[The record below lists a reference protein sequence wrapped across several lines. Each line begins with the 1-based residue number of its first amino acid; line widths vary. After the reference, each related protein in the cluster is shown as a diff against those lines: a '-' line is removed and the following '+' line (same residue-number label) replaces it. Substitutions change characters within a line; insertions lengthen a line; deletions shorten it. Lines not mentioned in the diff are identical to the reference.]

1 MPLIPA
7 TPDDRA
13 FLAEALAEA
22 EASFKSGGIP
32 VGAVLVR
39 DGRIIARGH
48 NRSQQTSDPTSHG
61 ETDCLRNGGL
71 QSSYAG
77 TTLYTTLS
85 PCMMC
90 TGAVLF
96 LGIPRLV
103 IGEREH
109 YPGDVDFLVQRG
121 LEVAVL
127 DDPASIAL
135 MRRFATE
142 RAELRARLTE
152 R

>member
-1 MPLIPA
+1 MPLVPVTA
-7 TPDDRA
+7 DDRR

-22 EASFKSGGIP
+22 EKSFAVGGIP

-39 DGRIIARGH
+39 DGNVIARGR
-48 NRSQQTSDPTSHG
+48 NRSQETNDPTSHG

-71 QSSYAG
+71 QPSYAG

-90 TGAVLF
+90 TGAALF
-96 LGIPRLV
+96 LGVPRIV

-109 YPGDVDFLVQRG
+109 YAGDVDFLVARG
-121 LEVAVL
+121 LNVAL
-127 DDPASIAL
+127 ANDSECIAL
-135 MRRFATE
+135 MRRYTTE
-142 RAELRARLTE
+142 RAEFWAKLTE

>member
-1 MPLIPA
+1 MPLVSV
-7 TPDDRA
+7 TDSDRR

-22 EASFKSGGIP
+22 ETSFAAGGIP

-39 DGRIIARGH
+39 EGEVIARGH
-48 NRSQQTSDPTSHG
+48 NRSQQTNDPTSHG

-71 QSSYAG
+71 QASYDA

-96 LGIPRLV
+96 LGVPRIV

-109 YPGDVDFLVQRG
+109 YAGDIDFLVARG
-121 LEVAVL
+121 LEVVL
-127 DDPASIAL
+127 ADDPACIAL
-135 MRRFATE
+135 MRRITVE
-142 RAELRARLTE
+142 RAAFWAKLIE

>member
-1 MPLIPA
+1 MPLVAA
-7 TPDDRA
+7 TSDDRV

-22 EASFKSGGIP
+22 EKSFSVGGIP

-39 DGRIIARGH
+39 DGEIIARGH
-48 NRSQQTSDPTSHG
+48 NRSQQTNDPTSHG

-71 QSSYAG
+71 QPSYAG

-90 TGAVLF
+90 TGAALF
-96 LGIPRLV
+96 LGVPRIV

-109 YPGDVDFLVQRG
+109 YPGDVDFLVARG
-121 LEVAVL
+121 LEIALV
-127 DDPASIAL
+127 DDPACIAL
-135 MRRFATE
+135 MRRFTIE
-142 RAELRARLTE
+142 RAAFWAKLTE

>member
-1 MPLIPA
+1 MPLVSPTTA
-7 TPDDRA
+7 DRA

-22 EASFKSGGIP
+22 ERSYATGGIP
-32 VGAVLVR
+32 VGAVLVK
-39 DGRIIARGH
+39 DGKVIARGH
-48 NRSQQTSDPTSHG
+48 NRSQQTNDPTSHG

-71 QSSYAG
+71 LPSYAG

-90 TGAVLF
+90 TGAALF
-96 LGIPRLV
+96 LGVPRIV

-109 YPGDVDFLVQRG
+109 YPGDVDFLIARG
-121 LEVAVL
+121 LEVVL
-127 DDPASIAL
+127 ADDPACIAL
-135 MRRFATE
+135 MRRFASE
-142 RAELRARLTE
+142 RAGLWAKLTE

>member
-1 MPLIPA
+1 MPLAIA
-7 TPDDRA
+7 TAEDRR

-22 EASFKSGGIP
+22 EASYKTGGIP

-39 DGRIIARGH
+39 GGAILARGH
-48 NRSQQTSDPTSHG
+48 NRSQQTNDPTSHG

-71 QSSYAG
+71 LPTYAG

-90 TGAVLF
+90 TGAALF
-96 LGIPRLV
+96 LGVPRIV

-109 YPGDVDFLVQRG
+109 YAGDVDFLLARG

-127 DDPASIAL
+127 DDPACIAL

-142 RAELRARLTE
+142 RAEFWAKLTE